1 MADFSDRLRQLRKEK
16 ELSQQEV
23 ADALGFDKM
32 TISGYENGK
41 RHPRF
46 DTIDTLADFLDV
58 DITYLLGS
66 SDQRRP
72 YPRMT
77 PEEQDRL
84 GADLVTVEITTEELD
99 LVRAY
104 RRLDEYGQRLTR
116 MAAHV
121 EKE

>member
-1 MADFSDRLRQLRKEK
+1 MAEFKDRLRQLRTEK
-16 ELSQQEV
+16 ELSQQAV
-23 ADALGFDKM
+23 ASALGFDKM

-46 DTIDTLADFLDV
+46 ETIDTLADFLDV
-58 DITYLLGS
+58 DIGYLLGS
-66 SDQRRP
+66 SDLRKP

-77 PEEQDRL
+77 PEEQDRI
-84 GADLVTVEITTEELD
+84 GADLITIEVSSEELE

-104 RRLDEYGQRLTR
+104 RRLDAYGQKLTR

>member
-16 ELSQQEV
+16 ELSQQDV
-23 ADALGFDKM
+23 AEALGFDKM

-77 PEEQDRL
+77 SEEQDRI
-84 GADLVTVEITTEELD
+84 GADLITVEVSADELR

-104 RRLDEYGQRLTR
+104 RRLDEYGQKLTR

-121 EKE
+121 EEE